1 MKTLCNSMDMDFVLW
16 TYIIIYVMDLYKL
29 NRFVWLWTVMDL
41 YQLVWSSINYI
52 SVFAYLGLI

>member
-1 MKTLCNSMDMDFVLW
+1 MDMDFVLW